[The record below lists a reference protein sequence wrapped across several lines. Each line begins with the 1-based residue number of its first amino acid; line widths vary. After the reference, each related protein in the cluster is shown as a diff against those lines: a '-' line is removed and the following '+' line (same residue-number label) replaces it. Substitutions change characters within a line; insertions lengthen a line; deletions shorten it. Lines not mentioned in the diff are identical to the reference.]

1 MRHDGLGRRREQGG
15 PRPRIL
21 FKSLP
26 AARPKTVRPHQNSA
40 WGLSEP
46 QEASNVYHAGPC

>member
-21 FKSLP
+21 FKSLT

-40 WGLSEP
+40 IKT